1 MTFSFDVVASSREPG
16 CTRIVE
22 TSHSGR
28 YRTLAHECTCIQLS
42 DARNRS
48 MGAKVTCKGRDLS
61 ESFGIS
67 SAAFYFDGK
76 KTHCARIQGFVHAV
90 YAK

>member
-1 MTFSFDVVASSREPG
+1 
-16 CTRIVE
+16 
-22 TSHSGR
+22 
-28 YRTLAHECTCIQLS
+28 
-42 DARNRS
+42 

-90 YAK
+90 YAKWQIIVRRELRTT